1 MRGDKMNG
9 ENESKIKK
17 INYKKNNTRKWA
29 ELQISN
35 ITSLERIKCLK
46 IDFFIIFLAKMAHL
60 LHSAPNVNK
69 CP

>member
-46 IDFFIIFLAKMAHL
+46 IDFFIIFFGKNGTFIAL
-60 LHSAPNVNK
+60 